1 MKKIILL
8 ASIIATHFSILGA
21 EPIEVKSKI
30 KAVTVFINGAQV
42 YREAR
47 ANIKTGTNKV
57 VIDDV
62 SPYINTKSLQ
72 ASISSGALILDVKHN
87 IVYNQPQIAFEPIP
101 EKILS
106 QISALED
113 SLLYRNFGLQKIR
126 NQINNLETEKRII
139 TNNKTIKGEGKS
151 DSLAIF
157 MQAVEF
163 YQSKLNEIEGW
174 LYDYKIQEHKLTKG
188 YSKIEIDLQKLRNFS
203 AHKTIE
209 PTKKEKVHQVILTVD
224 APVSTDAKIKIN
236 YLVTRAGWRPS
247 YDLRAEGDDSPVNL
261 TYKASIYQKTGEDW
275 DNVDLTLSTFHQDCS
290 FSVPELATWKIID
303 KATSDNRSQQVLGY
317 QTSNAD
323 TTSLIQNGYSN
334 VNFYSNTT
342 ANTLSPTFTATTS
355 GANGL
360 TFNTTTN
367 NTTNNQFIM
376 PQSLVSNTDKT
387 LSNVEFNIDRKY
399 HIPADGEEI
408 LMVIDNI
415 DLKSHYNYISIP
427 KVNTDAFLLTNITDW
442 TELNLLPAKANI
454 YFANSFVGETTIDPS
469 SLEDTLIIALG
480 REKGIQ
486 TSRKKIE
493 DEEKS
498 KLVGKN
504 ISREITIELVVKNN
518 LNRGTDFVLKDQIP
532 VSENDDIKIKV
543 IEDANAVIDENTG
556 IMTWNLKLKAK
567 EQRIV
572 KFTYQIT
579 HDKEIDVI

>member
-1 MKKIILL
+1 MKKIILI
-8 ASIIATHFSILGA
+8 ASIIATHISIHGA

-47 ANIKTGTNKV
+47 VNIKTGTNKV

-87 IVYNQPQIAFEPIP
+87 IVYNQPEIAFEPIP
-101 EKILS
+101 EKILT

-203 AHKTIE
+203 THKTIE

-224 APVSTDAKIKIN
+224 ASASAEAKVKIN

-247 YDLRAEGDDSPVNL
+247 YDLRAEGDDTPVNL

-290 FSVPELATWKIID
+290 FSVPELAPWKIID
-303 KATSDNRSQQVLGY
+303 KATSYNRSQQVLGY
-317 QTSNAD
+317 QSTNSD
-323 TTSLIQNGYSN
+323 TVSLIQNGYSN
-334 VNFYSNTT
+334 VNFYSNTLSNTTT
-342 ANTLSPTFTATTS
+342 A
-355 GANGL
+355 
-360 TFNTTTN
+360 TFNTASSGSNGVTLGAFNATN
-367 NTTNNQFIM
+367 NNQFII

-415 DLKSHYNYISIP
+415 DLTSSYNYISIP
-427 KVNTDAFLLTNITDW
+427 KVNTDAFLLTNITNW
-442 TELNLLPAKANI
+442 TALNLLPAKANI

-469 SLEDTLIIALG
+469 SLKDTLIIALG

-493 DEEKS
+493 DDEKS

-518 LNRGTDFVLKDQIP
+518 MNRGTDFVLKDQIP
-532 VSENDDIKIKV
+532 VSENDDIKVKV
-543 IEDANAVIDENTG
+543 IEDANASIDKNTG
-556 IMTWNLKLKAK
+556 IMTWNLKLKPK